1 MSTAFYPQGM
11 KTYNNH
17 LPQGGYKSWK
27 DRFPVGITPTHI
39 RPLTN
44 KDSSNW
50 YPAPFG
56 RPRPLKQ
63 YRKGVG
69 NSVGDS
75 RVVKSSLSQSIN
87 GGLGLLGQM
96 QGVPGNYQVKETRVG
111 ITEIC
116 ENCKGLK
123 IIDNYKPQP
132 TYLTDNPE
140 PLITETKALC
150 CNPEK
155 NALKG
160 VIYASQN
167 CQDANYYPNS
177 IQRLQNKCMTYDQK
191 VFGFVRKVSP
201 TEYLTNC
208 QPYGGT
214 DCSSTVVPDFS
225 TNTYVISNPT
235 AADLVSCTTCK
246 VAVYKPSNKPFA
258 VQSSVRSSTRTA
270 KLTADTLENG
280 YSMIYNDKLKVETQ
294 QLCYIQRGNS
304 CPSYTN
310 QGGES

>member
-27 DRFPVGITPTHI
+27 DRFPIGITPTHI
-39 RPLTN
+39 RPFTN
-44 KDSSNW
+44 KDYTNSQ
-50 YPAPFG
+50 PAPFG
-56 RPRPLKQ
+56 KPRPLKQ

-69 NSVGDS
+69 NGVDNNK
-75 RVVKSSLSQSIN
+75 VVKSSLSQSIN

-96 QGVPGNYQVKETRVG
+96 QSVPGNYQVKDIRVG
-111 ITEIC
+111 ITENC
-116 ENCKGLK
+116 ENCKGLE
-123 IIDNYKPQP
+123 IIDTYKPQP

-140 PLITETKALC
+140 PLITETKELC

-177 IQRLQNKCMTYDQK
+177 IQRLQNLCMTYDQK

-201 TEYLTNC
+201 TEYITNC
-208 QPYGGT
+208 QPYDGT
-214 DCSSTVVPDFS
+214 DCSSVVVPDFS
-225 TNTYVISNPT
+225 TNTYVIATPSNT
-235 AADLVSCTTCK
+235 NLRSCTSCK
-246 VAVYKPSNKPFA
+246 VAVYKPNNKPFA
-258 VQSSVRSSTRTA
+258 VQGSVRSSTRTA
-270 KLTADTLENG
+270 KLTANTLENS
-280 YSMIYNDKLKVETQ
+280 YQMIYNDKLKIETKEQ
-294 QLCYIQRGNS
+294 CQSGNV
-304 CPSYTN
+304 CNTTK
-310 QGGES
+310 G

>member
-27 DRFPVGITPTHI
+27 DRFPIGITPTHI
-39 RPLTN
+39 RPFTN
-44 KDSSNW
+44 KDYTNSQ
-50 YPAPFG
+50 PAPFG
-56 RPRPLKQ
+56 KPRPLKQ
-63 YRKGVG
+63 YRKGVSNG
-69 NSVGDS
+69 VDNS
-75 RVVKSSLSQSIN
+75 RVVKSSLSQSLN

-96 QGVPGNYQVKETRVG
+96 QSVPGNYQVKDTRLG

-140 PLITETKALC
+140 PLITETKELC

-214 DCSSTVVPDFS
+214 GCSSVIPNFA
-225 TNTYVISNPT
+225 TNTYVITTPPPT
-235 AADLVSCTTCK
+235 PSDLESCTSCK
-246 VAVYKPSNKPFA
+246 VAVYKPNNKPFA
-258 VQSSVRSSTRTA
+258 VQGSVRSSTRIA
-270 KLTADTLENG
+270 KLTANTLENS
-280 YSMIYNDKLKVETQ
+280 YQMIYNDKLKVETTQSCQ
-294 QLCYIQRGNS
+294 QQNNS
-304 CPSYTN
+304 CTSA
-310 QGGES
+310 QG

>member
-1 MSTAFYPQGM
+1 MSTAFYPLGM

-44 KDSSNW
+44 NDPANW

-56 RPRPLKQ
+56 KPRPLKQ
-63 YRKGVG
+63 YRKGVASG
-69 NSVGDS
+69 VDKT
-75 RVVKSSLSQSIN
+75 RVVASSLSQSLN
-87 GGLGLLGQM
+87 GGLGLLGQL
-96 QGVPGNYQVKETRVG
+96 QGVPGNYQVKDVT
-111 ITEIC
+111 TEPAVVC
-116 ENCKGLK
+116 ENCYGLK
-123 IIDNYKPQP
+123 IVDNYKPQP
-132 TYLTDNPE
+132 TYLTENPE
-140 PLITETKALC
+140 PLITETKELC

-155 NALKG
+155 NALKS

-191 VFGFVRKVSP
+191 VFGFIRKVTP

-214 DCSSTVVPDFS
+214 DCGGYSGVIPDVS
-225 TNTYVISNPT
+225 TNTYVIAN
-235 AADLVSCTTCK
+235 AVSDSSCGMCK
-246 VAVYKPSNKPFA
+246 VAVYKPSNKQFA
-258 VQSSVRSSTRTA
+258 IQGPTRSSTRTA
-270 KLTADTLENG
+270 KLNAEIIENN
-280 YSMIYNDKLKVETQ
+280 YKMIYSEKPVVYTKEQYYYQ
-294 QLCYIQRGNS
+294 QGNPCSCYTKNV
-304 CPSYTN
+304 
-310 QGGES
+310 